1 MDHLAW
7 FLWNLSVDLDYYKR
21 INPCGMGSDTVT
33 SMAELGCELSINSAK
48 AIVKNEFPLWWEKWR
63 AKTPE
68 TGYKGAQL
76 NEGDL

>member
-1 MDHLAW
+1 
-7 FLWNLSVDLDYYKR
+7 
-21 INPCGMGSDTVT
+21 MGSDTVT
-33 SMAELGCELSINSAK
+33 SMAELGCELSIKSAK